1 MRGATADR
9 TCDVLWQRTLIPAQ
23 LCHAQIIRQHARG
36 LPSELQMISVI
47 IPALNEAGGIA
58 ATLQAILALDSSLD
72 VIVADGGSADG
83 TAIAAASHGARV
95 VQSGRGRGLQLARGA
110 EQARGEILWFVHA
123 DTLPHPGAL
132 ADIEAA
138 LRDPGVAGG
147 NFRLRFDGHSLGA
160 WFLNHLQGLREILG
174 WHYGDNTIFVRR
186 VVYSKIGGFQPYPLF
201 EDADLVKRIR
211 RAGRFATLPGPVT
224 SSSRRFEN
232 GRFLATG
239 LLWILLQSL
248 YWIGVPPRILA
259 RLYPPVRR
267 SRSPLPRA

>member
-1 MRGATADR
+1 M
-9 TCDVLWQRTLIPAQ
+9 V
-23 LCHAQIIRQHARG
+23 
-36 LPSELQMISVI
+36 SVI
-47 IPALNEAGGIA
+47 IPALNEAGSIA
-58 ATLQAILALDSSLD
+58 GTLRAIFALDSSLD

-83 TAIAAASHGARV
+83 TVSIASSQGARV

-110 EQARGEILWFVHA
+110 EQAHGDVLWFVHA

-132 ADIEAA
+132 SDIEAA

-160 WFLNHLQGLREILG
+160 RFLNRLQGLRGMLG

-186 VVYSKIGGFQPYPLF
+186 GVYSKIGGFQPYPLF

-224 SSSRRFEN
+224 SSSRRFDN
-232 GRFLATG
+232 GRILATG

-267 SRSPLPRA
+267 SRLPIQAA

>member
-1 MRGATADR
+1 MAAYAHPGTTL
-9 TCDVLWQRTLIPAQ
+9 TCSIV
-23 LCHAQIIRQHARG
+23 RQHTIPDPPAHG

-47 IPALNEAGGIA
+47 IPALNEADSMEG
-58 ATLQAILALDSSLD
+58 TLRAIFALDSSLD

-83 TAIAAASHGARV
+83 TVSIASSHGARV

-110 EQARGEILWFVHA
+110 EEAHGEVLWFVHA

-160 WFLNHLQGLREILG
+160 WFLNRLQGLREILG

-186 VVYSKIGGFQPYPLF
+186 GVYSKIGGFQPYPLF

-232 GRFLATG
+232 GRFLSTG
-239 LLWILLQSL
+239 VLWIVLQTL
-248 YWIGVPPRILA
+248 YWIGVPPRILS
-259 RLYPPVRR
+259 RLYPPARR
-267 SRSPLPRA
+267 YCPPIRRA